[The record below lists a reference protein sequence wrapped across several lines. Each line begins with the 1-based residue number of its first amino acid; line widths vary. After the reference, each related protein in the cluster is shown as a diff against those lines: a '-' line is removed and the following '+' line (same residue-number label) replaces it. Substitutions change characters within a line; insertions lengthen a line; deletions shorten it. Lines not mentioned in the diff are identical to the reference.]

1 MTEYT
6 TVGHNK
12 TNQPSEGVRK
22 EEENGNY
29 LIADCSG
36 CGECGEYWL
45 RVYRDQH
52 YYRLHLLPPARPAAG
67 TTIGT
72 TTRPATAGSAT
83 RPTTGTGSA
92 MPGKLCGNYSENI
105 RCVIYYSL
113 LFHLSLTHSLT
124 LYSLTPLPHS
134 THSPRTHSLTR

>member
-67 TTIGT
+67 TTTGT

-83 RPTTGTGSA
+83 RPATGTTGTA

-105 RCVIYYSL
+105 RCVIYYYVSLITSLVYSL
-113 LFHLSLTHSLT
+113 LT
-124 LYSLTPLPHS
+124 YSLT
-134 THSPRTHSLTR
+134 R